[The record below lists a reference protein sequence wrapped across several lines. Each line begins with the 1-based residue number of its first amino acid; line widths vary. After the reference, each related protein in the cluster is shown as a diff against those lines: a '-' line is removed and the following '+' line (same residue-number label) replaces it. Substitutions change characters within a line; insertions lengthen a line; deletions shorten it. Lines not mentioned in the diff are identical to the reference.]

1 MTPVVGIINQRMS
14 GPRVRSFFIYIR
26 ISAKHCPLKRPFCK
40 DFADARGSGYTL
52 KNHIKC
58 EKRHKEQFS
67 CYFCNENKYRCI
79 LAKRLYILVMMFV
92 ALSARGQIIVDESTE
107 MTGAPVASHGVKYA
121 GMVEFEGEMIPWF
134 VFDDVYCFNKL
145 EVKSKRTM
153 KKYYKMVNNI
163 KKVYPI
169 AVEIKKTID
178 KTVAHLDSLPN
189 KKAKDEYMDKA
200 EKELKKQ
207 YTPKLKK
214 LTFSQGKLLIKLIDR
229 QCNHTSYELIKMYMG
244 GFKAGFY
251 NMFASLFGA
260 SLKKEYDPE
269 VDDRLTERC
278 ILLIESGQM

>member
-1 MTPVVGIINQRMS
+1 MPRGTTPLS
-14 GPRVRSFFIYIR
+14 
-26 ISAKHCPLKRPFCK
+26 
-40 DFADARGSGYTL
+40 L

-58 EKRHKEQFS
+58 KNGRKKRFS
-67 CYFCNENKYRCI
+67 CYFCTANQNITHLRRKIHIFLLLCAVLMATDNVR
-79 LAKRLYILVMMFV
+79 AQV
-92 ALSARGQIIVDESTE
+92 IVDESFE
-107 MTGAPVASHGVKYA
+107 ATGAPVASHRIGYA

-134 VFDDVYCFNKL
+134 VLDDVYCFNKL
-145 EVKSKRTM
+145 EVKSTRKL

-169 AVEIKKTID
+169 AVDIKKTID
-178 KTVAHLDSLPN
+178 KTIAHMDSLPD
-189 KKAKDEYMDKA
+189 KKAKDEYLKQA
-200 EKELKKQ
+200 EKELKKE
-207 YTPKLKK
+207 YTPRLKK
-214 LTFSQGKLLIKLIDR
+214 LTFSQGKLLIKLVDR

-260 SLKKEYDPE
+260 SLKKEYDPD